1 MNITGRVK
9 LGQLLIRR
17 KVSPGSTKTLV
28 HFSGNIIFRR
38 KQRFTTQFKIPSILL
53 SVGNSCSIRNFEYIS
68 DIF

>member
-28 HFSGNIIFRR
+28 HLSGNSLFFGESKDLPLNLRY
-38 KQRFTTQFKIPSILL
+38 QVYYYL
-53 SVGNSCSIRNFEYIS
+53 
-68 DIF
+68 

>member
-28 HFSGNIIFRR
+28 HLSGNSLFFGESKDLPLNLRY
-38 KQRFTTQFKIPSILL
+38 QVYFYL
-53 SVGNSCSIRNFEYIS
+53 
-68 DIF
+68 